1 MYVGNTQRTF
11 DVLQD
16 LFAVP
21 RVNTSLNK
29 IIGEAARQIFL
40 RCKYDSQSQ
49 GRMDGYRQ
57 FPMDGA
63 KILARGLARKFE
75 SSRVSLPNAQNLYH
89 RLEKF
94 LPGVCLNLL
103 VCNDISGYWIS
114 HLVDRERAKRKI
126 CGGVFL
132 LFLFPFSL
140 RLAFWNDPAVSE
152 ELPDAVTFSNSKLM
166 QLNCASTR

>member
-1 MYVGNTQRTF
+1 MYVCAYVRVCVGNTRTF

-49 GRMDGYRQ
+49 GRMDISK
-57 FPMDGA
+57 FPGRREN
-63 KILARGLARKFE
+63 LGSWLARKFE

-94 LPGVCLNLL
+94 LPGAFLNLS
-103 VCNDISGYWIS
+103 VCNDISGY
-114 HLVDRERAKRKI
+114 
-126 CGGVFL
+126 
-132 LFLFPFSL
+132 
-140 RLAFWNDPAVSE
+140 
-152 ELPDAVTFSNSKLM
+152 
-166 QLNCASTR
+166 